1 MAGDWMSKT
10 NKTRAAAR
18 GHVGKGVN
26 DKLAR
31 YGRANVKADNATAH
45 AATPVGDNIKG
56 HQAAAQ
62 AHRVAANAAVKA
74 GLPAYRESHLQQAHA
89 HNMNVIFHQQ
99 PSKVN
104 AMTAGA
110 ASSRA
115 AVAGGRAAQDYHGH
129 FATFEAGHAAKYEAA
144 NTKAG
149 VASTK
154 AAASGSYTDHKAAA
168 QAHRNA
174 AGMANKADKVGNQI
188 THAATAKAHEEMAKK
203 SNVLT
208 TRGRSGSFGTD
219 PTTGN
224 TQSKAQVSGVG
235 VKGQRMSG
243 VQHEAD
249 THSGKVQAK
258 ADRLVAGARAGHN
271 VLGQDNQKKV
281 ASMASTQA
289 NKASASARSISQH
302 EAAASAHNNAAV
314 EHQAA
319 GNLSKATSHKTK
331 AATHLSY
338 ASKLTTMAA
347 AENSKRGGGSNSA
360 HTGFADRF
368 GVTAHDR
375 MLAESK
381 NQGKSPF
388 ARMDAERATTTAEHA
403 TAKTKLPGGD
413 TSANHSAAA
422 KAHVEAASLHRQAG
436 DLTSARLHDNLATN
450 HATIAHS
457 QYNRDN
463 RPKSTEAKTGKAY
476 TASHGALPMS
486 DSSNRAAV
494 ASSKANAKPSLVSH
508 SLAAK
513 AHLQAAATHT
523 ELATKATRAGL
534 PAQAAEHQTQAA
546 THNMHAT
553 AHSALASQLSHHIQ
567 KLKKLGPGQ
576 HHGAKGQFTGTPGG
590 AK

>member
-1 MAGDWMSKT
+1 MAPKRKLGPPGGWAKHTVHPDTFTARLKDSRM
-10 NKTRAAAR
+10 AAAKLMGGR
-18 GHVGKGVN
+18 GSGPE
-26 DKLAR
+26 AR
-31 YGRANVKADNATAH
+31 YERANKKASSETIRASSPAHDTISGHRMAATAH
-45 AATPVGDNIKG
+45 RAAGI
-56 HQAAAQ
+56 AAG
-62 AHRVAANAAVKA
+62 KA
-74 GLPAYRESHLQQAHA
+74 GLPENQLVHRQMALQHSQQA
-89 HNMNVIFHQQ
+89 
-99 PSKVN
+99 
-104 AMTAGA
+104 
-110 ASSRA
+110 
-115 AVAGGRAAQDYHGH
+115 
-129 FATFEAGHAAKYEAA
+129 
-144 NTKAG
+144 
-149 VASTK
+149 
-154 AAASGSYTDHKAAA
+154 
-168 QAHRNA
+168 
-174 AGMANKADKVGNQI
+174 I
-188 THAATAKAHEEMAKK
+188 THEQNAKRQGA
-203 SNVLT
+203 
-208 TRGRSGSFGTD
+208 FGTD

-258 ADRLVAGARAGHN
+258 ADRLVAGVRAGHN

-494 ASSKANAKPSLVSH
+494 ASAKANAKPSLVSH

-513 AHLQAAATHT
+513 AHVQAAATHAD
-523 ELATKATRAGL
+523 LATKATRAGL

>member
-1 MAGDWMSKT
+1 MPP
-10 NKTRAAAR
+10 RRAR
-18 GHVGKGVN
+18 GLPNAHTPSGNPIEDMKRYAASHSYSGSRSGPGSKPGPDRMAQYGK
-26 DKLAR
+26 ASQ
-31 YGRANVKADNATAH
+31 KADIATAH
-45 AATPVGDNIKG
+45 AATPSGDNVSG
-56 HQAAAQ
+56 HKAAAQ
-62 AHRVAANAAVKA
+62 AHRVAANAAGKA
-74 GLPAYRESHLQQAHA
+74 GFSERSSAHLQQAHA

-99 PSKVN
+99 PSRVN

-243 VQHEAD
+243 VQHESDMHRQSGMD
-249 THSGKVQAK
+249 TAQQHASRTAQVASTRANKVNTPGAHDVAAQAHTKAYDAAK
-258 ADRLVAGARAGHN
+258 ANGDYQSAEAHRSTVQEHHIKSQTSTLSRGVGVRSEASKGPLHNSVRGAATRGPGGTLSKVNPAG
-271 VLGQDNQKKV
+271 
-281 ASMASTQA
+281 
-289 NKASASARSISQH
+289 
-302 EAAASAHNNAAV
+302 ASAH
-314 EHQAA
+314 
-319 GNLSKATSHKTK
+319 
-331 AATHLSY
+331 
-338 ASKLTTMAA
+338 
-347 AENSKRGGGSNSA
+347 
-360 HTGFADRF
+360 
-368 GVTAHDR
+368 
-375 MLAESK
+375 
-381 NQGKSPF
+381 
-388 ARMDAERATTTAEHA
+388 
-403 TAKTKLPGGD
+403 
-413 TSANHSAAA
+413 
-422 KAHVEAASLHRQAG
+422 
-436 DLTSARLHDNLATN
+436 
-450 HATIAHS
+450 
-457 QYNRDN
+457 
-463 RPKSTEAKTGKAY
+463 
-476 TASHGALPMS
+476 
-486 DSSNRAAV
+486 AV
-494 ASSKANAKPSLVSH
+494 AQTVKANAKPSLISH
-508 SLAAK
+508 SLAAN
-513 AHLQAAATHT
+513 AHNQAAALHPAGSAAQ
-523 ELATKATRAGL
+523 LGHQQAAAGHRVQAGL
-534 PAQAAEHQTQAA
+534 
-546 THNMHAT
+546 
-553 AHSALASQLSHHIQ
+553 HSQRIQ